1 MTLSIDHIII
11 YVEDLQSAINQYR
24 EAGFTTNYGGQHADG
39 ITENGLIVFSDG
51 SYLELIALV
60 EGKPYAEAGFKGLLK
75 ESGQGYTGLAFQS
88 DAIEA
93 DLSAIA
99 ERGITVGEIR
109 EGSRARPDGELLQWK
124 MAFIENAM
132 SPFVIQDVTDR
143 DLRVPLNPENT
154 THDNGARGIHEVL
167 IRVSDFEQT
176 LELFSNI
183 MGTPMKFPGSAR
195 FEIGTSAV
203 VLTQSTDGSL
213 LPEQL
218 SLYTDESEPKPVEL
232 TGAKFL
238 FI

>member
-11 YVEDLQSAINQYR
+11 YVEDLQSAIESYR

-51 SYLELIALV
+51 SYLELISLV

-75 ESGQGYTGLAFQS
+75 ESGQGYTGFAFQS

-93 DLSAIA
+93 DLEAIVK
-99 ERGITVGEIR
+99 RGITVGEIR

-132 SPFVIQDVTDR
+132 SPFVIQDVTER
-143 DLRVPLNPENT
+143 DLRVPLNAENV
-154 THDNGARGIHEVL
+154 THANGATGIHEIL

-176 LELFSNI
+176 LAHFSNI
-183 MGTPMKFPGSAR
+183 MGTPMKLPGSAR
-195 FEIGTSAV
+195 FEIGTSGI
-203 VLTQSTDGSL
+203 VLTQSDDGSI
-213 LPEQL
+213 LPAQL
-218 SLYTDESEPKPVEL
+218 SLYTNETEPRPVEL

>member
-11 YVEDLQSAINQYR
+11 YVENLQSAIETYR

-60 EGKPYAEAGFKGLLK
+60 EGKSHADAGFKGLLK
-75 ESGQGYTGLAFQS
+75 ESGEGYTGFAFQS

-93 DLSAIA
+93 DLEAIA

-124 MAFIENAM
+124 MAVIDNAM
-132 SPFVIQDVTDR
+132 SPFVIQDVTER

-154 THDNGARGIHEVL
+154 THDNTATGIHELL
-167 IRVSDFEQT
+167 IRVPDFEQA
-176 LELFSNI
+176 LAHFSNI
-183 MGTPMKFPGSAR
+183 MGTPMQFPGSAR
-195 FEIGTSAV
+195 FEIGSSAI
-203 VLTQSTDGSL
+203 VLTQSDNGSN
-213 LPEQL
+213 LPVQL